1 MKKGCINMDEYLEYL
16 FVTGQLDDNKDDD
29 DDNEE
34 DE

>member
-1 MKKGCINMDEYLEYL
+1 MDEYLEYL

-29 DDNEE
+29 DDDNEE

>member
-1 MKKGCINMDEYLEYL
+1 MDEYLEYL

-34 DE
+34 DDE